1 MQNSADGGF
10 MERRQTLQCMRTETP
25 PQIESLFER
34 HPLLSGFCIARP
46 EDVPDDLP
54 RSDDEE
60 GLFVFELGVPPGLAE
75 DRFKAIFEEVLAA
88 VADLIGEQ
96 PDLIDSLRGRT
107 FARTLH

>member
-1 MQNSADGGF
+1 
-10 MERRQTLQCMRTETP
+10 MERRRTLQCRRTETP

-34 HPLLSGFCIARP
+34 NPLLSGFSIVGQA
-46 EDVPDDLP
+46 DVPDDLP

-60 GLFVFELGVPPGLAE
+60 EELFFFELDVPPGLAM
-75 DRFKAIFEEVLAA
+75 DQFKAIFEEVIAA